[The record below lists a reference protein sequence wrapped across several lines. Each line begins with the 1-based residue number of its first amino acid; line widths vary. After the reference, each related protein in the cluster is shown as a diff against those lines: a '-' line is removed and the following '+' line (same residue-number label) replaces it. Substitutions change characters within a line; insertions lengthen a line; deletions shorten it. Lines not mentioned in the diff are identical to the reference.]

1 MQRLHNMVLLVLY
14 CKAEFENVASVEF
27 PAGYHYCFDVKDS
40 QSDEPREGVFMSAD
54 DVVEMENSRGEANY
68 VMKFPDSKKQA
79 SVSFV
84 DVKGLTTKGVIDAS
98 GTWVP
103 VMGFECRGLELEKF
117 YPTKGATVKSEG
129 GSTWRDVD
137 LSEDPDGWFEYC
149 ENGGDSVGIT
159 EFTCEIRKHKA

>member
-1 MQRLHNMVLLVLY
+1 
-14 CKAEFENVASVEF
+14 
-27 PAGYHYCFDVKDS
+27 
-40 QSDEPREGVFMSAD
+40 
-54 DVVEMENSRGEANY
+54 
-68 VMKFPDSKKQA
+68 
-79 SVSFV
+79 
-84 DVKGLTTKGVIDAS
+84 
-98 GTWVP
+98 
-103 VMGFECRGLELEKF
+103 MGFECRGLELEKF